1 MCDQEKTLH
10 QEPAAKKAKSKAKSA
25 RCWLGAAKSTGDKLT
40 LMAMA
45 KLLPKEAQKDDYDGS
60 TKSYTL
66 RKEDSVSSIGVLVD
80 KEAFYVC
87 PVEAIPKEFEDD
99 FKINGQEN
107 VCFSPTPT
115 HFR

>member
-10 QEPAAKKAKSKAKSA
+10 QEPAAKKAKSAKP
-25 RCWLGAAKSTGDKLT
+25 DKLT

-45 KLLPKEAQKDDYDGS
+45 KLLPKEAQKDDWDGS

-66 RKEDSVSSIGVLVD
+66 RQEGCDSSIGVLVD
-80 KEAFYVC
+80 KEAFYVS
-87 PVEAIPKEFEDD
+87 PVEAIPTQYEDS
-99 FKINGQEN
+99 FKMNKQEHF
-107 VCFSPTPT
+107 CFSPTPT

>member
-10 QEPAAKKAKSKAKSA
+10 QEPAAKKAKSAKTS
-25 RCWLGAAKSTGDKLT
+25 DKLT
-40 LMAMA
+40 FMAMW

-66 RKEDSVSSIGVLVD
+66 RKEDCVSSIGVLVD

>member
-10 QEPAAKKAKSKAKSA
+10 QEPAAKKAKSKAKS
-25 RCWLGAAKSTGDKLT
+25 AKSTGDKLT

-66 RKEDSVSSIGVLVD
+66 RKEDCVSSIGVLID